1 MVEKVIK
8 IVADTQQATKEIKEL
23 FSTMVEQEKKAQK
36 ESEKTAEAVEDIGKA
51 SKKTQKDVNTISKGF
66 KGLGLAMKAAGIGL
80 VISAMESLKE
90 IFSQNQ
96 RVVDAVSTGF
106 ETFSIVVNQLVTGII
121 NVYDAVAKSSE
132 NFNGLQKVM
141 SGLLTIALTP
151 IKLAFFNIK
160 LALETAQLA
169 WEQSFFGGKDTDKIL
184 QLNKDITETQKSIMG
199 VGVDAVNA
207 GKDIINNFSDAVG
220 EIGNIGTLAA
230 DELSKISIKSAF
242 EQAKINVELKNTA
255 ELAAAQQSR
264 LVEQYDRQAEKLRQ
278 IRDTDLNT
286 IADRK
291 KANEELAL
299 VLENQEK
306 AMIAAA
312 NSQVAAAQ
320 ANLKTN
326 DTIENQVALI
336 DALANKEGVLAQVEG
351 LRSEQLANRNALLR
365 EEYDLNIAI
374 SDGENERRLAQLQFE
389 EEMAE
394 TQAGKLD
401 KERERLDLENQMLL
415 EDIEAKRLIY
425 AEGTQ
430 ARIDAENDYALRS
443 QEITNAIA
451 VNTKNKEE
459 EKTKEKTK
467 SAEFA
472 EKLNKIVASNEV
484 KLADQTL
491 SNIASLAKEGS
502 DLAKGVA
509 VAQATMDTFKG
520 AVSAFAAGSSVGG
533 AAGLILGPVAAGI
546 AVAAGLANIKKI
558 LATKPIEKGAPSGA
572 ASGGGAAVPQAP
584 AFNLVEGSGTNQ
596 IAESIG
602 GQNKPLQAFVVS
614 SEVTT
619 AQGLD
624 RNIVDNSGF

>member
-8 IVADTQQATKEIKEL
+8 IVADTNQATKEIKDL
-23 FSTMVEQEKKAQK
+23 FNTMVKQEKEAQSQ
-36 ESEKTAEAVEDIGKA
+36 SEKTAEAVEDIGKA
-51 SKKTQKDVNTISKGF
+51 SKKTQKDVNAISKGF

-121 NVYDAVAKSSE
+121 NVYDAVAASSE

-169 WEQSFFGGKDTDKIL
+169 WEQSFFGGKDADKIL

-199 VGVDAVNA
+199 VGVDALNA

-220 EIGNIGTLAA
+220 EIGNIGSLAA

-242 EQAKINVELKNTA
+242 EQAKMNVELKNTA

-401 KERERLDLENQMLL
+401 KERERLELENQMLL

-459 EKTKEKTK
+459 EKDKVKTK

-472 EKLNKIVASNEV
+472 MELQRIVEGNAV

-520 AVSAFAAGSSVGG
+520 AVSAYAAGSSVGG
-533 AAGLILGPVAAGI
+533 PAGLVLGPVSAAL
-546 AVAAGLANIKKI
+546 AVAAGLGNIKKI
-558 LATKPIEKGAPSGA
+558 LSTKPIEKGAPSGA

>member
-8 IVADTQQATKEIKEL
+8 IVADTNQATKEIKDL
-23 FSTMVEQEKKAQK
+23 FNTMVKQEKEAQSQ
-36 ESEKTAEAVEDIGKA
+36 SEKTAEAVEDIGKA
-51 SKKTQKDVNTISKGF
+51 SKKTQKDVNAISKGF

-121 NVYDAVAKSSE
+121 NVYDAVAASSE

-169 WEQSFFGGKDTDKIL
+169 WEQSFFGGKDADKIL

-199 VGVDAVNA
+199 VGVDALNA

-220 EIGNIGTLAA
+220 EIGNIGSLAA

-242 EQAKINVELKNTA
+242 EQAKMNVELKNTA

-401 KERERLDLENQMLL
+401 KERERLELENQMLL

-459 EKTKEKTK
+459 EKDKVKTK

-472 EKLNKIVASNEV
+472 MELQRIVEGNAV

-520 AVSAFAAGSSVGG
+520 AVSAYAAGSSVG
-533 AAGLILGPVAAGI
+533 
-546 AVAAGLANIKKI
+546 
-558 LATKPIEKGAPSGA
+558 S
-572 ASGGGAAVPQAP
+572 
-584 AFNLVEGSGTNQ
+584 
-596 IAESIG
+596 
-602 GQNKPLQAFVVS
+602 
-614 SEVTT
+614 
-619 AQGLD
+619 
-624 RNIVDNSGF
+624 

>member
-8 IVADTQQATKEIKEL
+8 IVADTNQATKEIKDL
-23 FSTMVEQEKKAQK
+23 FNTMVKQEKEAQSQ
-36 ESEKTAEAVEDIGKA
+36 SEKTAEAVEDIGKA
-51 SKKTQKDVNTISKGF
+51 SKKTQKDVNAISKGF

-121 NVYDAVAKSSE
+121 NVYDAVAASSE

-169 WEQSFFGGKDTDKIL
+169 WEQSFFGGKDADKIL

-199 VGVDAVNA
+199 VGVDALNA

-220 EIGNIGTLAA
+220 EIGNIGSLAA

-242 EQAKINVELKNTA
+242 EQAKMNVELKNTA

-374 SDGENERRLAQLQFE
+374 SDGENERRLAKLQFE

-467 SAEFA
+467 SAEIA
-472 EKLNKIVASNEV
+472 ENLNKIVASNEV
-484 KLADQTL
+484 ALADQTL
-491 SNIASLAKEGS
+491 NNITSLLKEGS

-509 VAQATMDTFKG
+509 IAQATMDTFKG
-520 AVSAFAAGSSVGG
+520 AVSAYAAGSSVGG
-533 AAGLILGPVAAGI
+533 PAGLVLGPVSAAL
-546 AVAAGLANIKKI
+546 AVAAGLGNIKKI
-558 LATKPIEKGAPSGA
+558 LSTKPIEKGAPSGA

>member
-23 FSTMVEQEKKAQK
+23 FTTMVKQEKEAQSQ
-36 ESEKTAEAVEDIGKA
+36 SEKTAEAVEDIGKA

-121 NVYDAVAKSSE
+121 NVYDAVATSSE